1 MINGTESDYFKSN
14 KDINGAEFIEFR
26 VGDTVDFSEQ
36 IYTSNFFFTPV
47 VDAPVV
53 QIRNTEISD
62 NTGSEN
68 VKFVGDNSTIYFE
81 LSSQGQN
88 SEITRAELSIQQG
101 HIVIYNTEFD
111 EGNLVTDYTVNL
123 GEIINTVNGGGISPV
138 GHSVMYVPTE
148 SLEAKVTVQVE
159 DKVAGSDAVDTGSFR
174 LVEEVTVIPD
184 PSQIKNDVGYRET
197 LVGFLILIMRNQIFQ
212 NLVKVTIL
220 PYRPRVRFGSVFG
233 RIP

>member
-1 MINGTESDYFKSN
+1 MFNGTEGDLVLSPN
-14 KDINGAEFIEFR
+14 KDINGEEFIEFR

-88 SEITRAELSIQQG
+88 SEITHAELSIQQG
-101 HIVIYNTEFD
+101 
-111 EGNLVTDYTVNL
+111 
-123 GEIINTVNGGGISPV
+123 NTV
-138 GHSVMYVPTE
+138 
-148 SLEAKVTVQVE
+148 
-159 DKVAGSDAVDTGSFR
+159 
-174 LVEEVTVIPD
+174 
-184 PSQIKNDVGYRET
+184 
-197 LVGFLILIMRNQIFQ
+197 IL
-212 NLVKVTIL
+212 
-220 PYRPRVRFGSVFG
+220 YHRV
-233 RIP
+233 